1 MGYDFPLFPIADNP
15 EYLQMMKRSLC
26 PLLIPLISICAM
38 APTFGVDEPPS
49 CTDHSIAASAVRTP
63 EDVQAFVQCAYEYV
77 RAKGFGEARRAFHED
92 ERWKHGTIYIFVSEV
107 TPVSDQTRSFVFPP
121 DPSREG
127 LTFRR
132 LLVDAFGNNYY
143 KERHRILSIV
153 EEGWIYYSFTNPE
166 TGRDEPKASYVKSID
181 WNGTPAAIGAGI
193 YRRDIPGTC
202 NSEEVN
208 AMLLDS
214 DPSNERLKEFVRC
227 AAMELEMKGYFAIDT
242 LTTEPRWR
250 SDSIYLFAL
259 DTDGYTLFSGEPYSQ
274 QILSLISTLL
284 GDTQFSG
291 DPNSQGS
298 GIPELDNKL
307 VEELFSLFSI
317 LLGDTQFGGDPNGQG
332 SGIPELDNI
341 PVEEL
346 FSLISIL
353 LGDPNGHGSGVP
365 ELNNMPEEELLSLI
379 STLLGD
385 TQFSVDLYSQES
397 IVSEL
402 EGTVE
407 DHEVVS
413 VADAFGE
420 TFLYYSRR
428 NPSTGMMQRKVT
440 FVKRIVSFGLPIL
453 IGAGYYLD
461 EGP

>member
-1 MGYDFPLFPIADNP
+1 MCVV
-15 EYLQMMKRSLC
+15 S
-26 PLLIPLISICAM
+26 
-38 APTFGVDEPPS
+38 PTFVSAEVVT
-49 CTDHSIAASAVRTP
+49 CADHSIVASAVRTP
-63 EDVQAFVQCAYEYV
+63 GDIQAFVQCAYEYV
-77 RAKGFGEARRAFHED
+77 QEEGFEEARRAFNED
-92 ERWKHGTIYIFVSEV
+92 ERWRHGTIYIFVSEV

-284 GDTQFSG
+284 GDTQFS
-291 DPNSQGS
+291 
-298 GIPELDNKL
+298 
-307 VEELFSLFSI
+307 VRSLQPGVHRFRV
-317 LLGDTQFGGDPNGQG
+317 GRNG
-332 SGIPELDNI
+332 
-341 PVEEL
+341 
-346 FSLISIL
+346 
-353 LGDPNGHGSGVP
+353 
-365 ELNNMPEEELLSLI
+365 
-379 STLLGD
+379 
-385 TQFSVDLYSQES
+385 
-397 IVSEL
+397 
-402 EGTVE
+402 
-407 DHEVVS
+407 
-413 VADAFGE
+413 
-420 TFLYYSRR
+420 RR
-428 NPSTGMMQRKVT
+428 S
-440 FVKRIVSFGLPIL
+440 
-453 IGAGYYLD
+453 
-461 EGP
+461 

>member
-1 MGYDFPLFPIADNP
+1 MLPHN
-15 EYLQMMKRSLC
+15 LQMMKQSLY
-26 PLLIPLISICAM
+26 PLLILLISICAVP
-38 APTFGVDEPPS
+38 PTFGAAEPPS
-49 CTDHSIAASAVRTP
+49 CADHSIVASAVRTP
-63 EDVQAFVQCAYEYV
+63 GDVQAFVQCAYEYV
-77 RAKGFGEARRAFHED
+77 RAKGFGEAHRAFNED
-92 ERWKHGTIYIFVSEV
+92 ERWKSGQFYIFVSEV
-107 TPVSDQTRSFVFPP
+107 TVVNDQTRGIVFPP

-127 LTFRR
+127 QPLEP
-132 LLVDAFGNNYY
+132 LVDVFGNDF
-143 KERHRILSIV
+143 RVDRTRIV
-153 EEGWIYYSFTNPE
+153 RDFGEGWNYYSFTNPE
-166 TGRDEPKASYVKSID
+166 TGRNEPKASYVKSID
-181 WNGTPAAIGAGI
+181 WNGTPAVIGAGI

-214 DPSNERLKEFVRC
+214 DPSNERLMEFVRC

-242 LTTEPRWR
+242 LSTEPRWR

-284 GDTQFSG
+284 GETQFGG

-298 GIPELDNKL
+298 GIPELDNEL
-307 VEELFSLFSI
+307 VEELFSLISI

-332 SGIPELDNI
+332 SGIPELDN
-341 PVEEL
+341 
-346 FSLISIL
+346 
-353 LGDPNGHGSGVP
+353 
-365 ELNNMPEEELLSLI
+365 MPEEELLSLI

-385 TQFSVDLYSQES
+385 TQFSGGLYSQES

-428 NPSTGMMQRKVT
+428 NPSTGMMQQKVT
-440 FVKRIVSFGLPIL
+440 FVKRVVSFGLPIL

>member
-1 MGYDFPLFPIADNP
+1 
-15 EYLQMMKRSLC
+15 MMKRSLC

-49 CTDHSIAASAVRTP
+49 CTDHSIAASEVRTP

-193 YRRDIPGTC
+193 YRRNIPGTC

-227 AAMELEMKGYFAIDT
+227 AAMELEMKGYFAINT
-242 LTTEPRWR
+242 LTKEPRWKHE
-250 SDSIYLFAL
+250 SIYLFAI
-259 DTDGYTLFSGEPYSQ
+259 DTYGYTLFSGDPY
-274 QILSLISTLL
+274 
-284 GDTQFSG
+284 
-291 DPNSQGS
+291 SQGS
-298 GIPELDNKL
+298 G
-307 VEELFSLFSI
+307 
-317 LLGDTQFGGDPNGQG
+317 
-332 SGIPELDNI
+332 
-341 PVEEL
+341 
-346 FSLISIL
+346 
-353 LGDPNGHGSGVP
+353 
-365 ELNNMPEEELLSLI
+365 
-379 STLLGD
+379 
-385 TQFSVDLYSQES
+385 
-397 IVSEL
+397 VSEL
-402 EGTVE
+402 KGTVE
-407 DHEVVS
+407 EHDLVS

-420 TFLYYSRR
+420 SFLYYTKR
-428 NPSTGMMQRKVT
+428 NPASAMEKRKVT

>member
-1 MGYDFPLFPIADNP
+1 MCVV
-15 EYLQMMKRSLC
+15 S
-26 PLLIPLISICAM
+26 
-38 APTFGVDEPPS
+38 PTFVTAEVVT
-49 CTDHSIAASAVRTP
+49 CADHSIVASAVRTP
-63 EDVQAFVQCAYEYV
+63 EDIQAFVQCAYEYV
-77 RAKGFGEARRAFHED
+77 QEEGFEEARRAFHED
-92 ERWKHGTIYIFVSEV
+92 ERWRHGPIYIFVSEV

-181 WNGTPAAIGAGI
+181 WEGIPAAIGAGI

-208 AMLLDS
+208 AMLVDS

-227 AAMELEMKGYFAIDT
+227 AAMELEMKGYFAINT
-242 LTTEPRWR
+242 LTTEPRWKHG
-250 SDSIYLFAL
+250 SIYLFAI
-259 DTDGYTLFSGEPYSQ
+259 DTYGYTLFSGDPYS
-274 QILSLISTLL
+274 
-284 GDTQFSG
+284 
-291 DPNSQGS
+291 P
-298 GIPELDNKL
+298 
-307 VEELFSLFSI
+307 
-317 LLGDTQFGGDPNGQG
+317 
-332 SGIPELDNI
+332 
-341 PVEEL
+341 
-346 FSLISIL
+346 
-353 LGDPNGHGSGVP
+353 GSGV
-365 ELNNMPEEELLSLI
+365 
-379 STLLGD
+379 
-385 TQFSVDLYSQES
+385 
-397 IVSEL
+397 SEL
-402 EGTVE
+402 KGTVE
-407 DHEVVS
+407 EHDLVS

-420 TFLYYSRR
+420 SFLYYTKR
-428 NPSTGMMQRKVT
+428 NPASAMEERKVT